1 MKRQLAERFNQE
13 VENHRKA
20 LLYYA
25 RKCDWETFEAKA
37 GRLFDYVES
46 IEFMELERRFF
57 TVFNLILGVLIL
69 AIIGLLTVDFE
80 VHRELF
86 KFKNSFVM
94 TTLAVSSF
102 ELYFFIDYRLY
113 VGVKTRY
120 YKKRRENFIRN
131 IEKDFRGFTVQKER
145 SAA

>member
-57 TVFNLILGVLIL
+57 TVFNFILVFLIL
-69 AIIGLLTVDFE
+69 AIVGFLTVDFE

-86 KFKNSFVM
+86 RFKSSFVI
-94 TTLAVSSF
+94 TTLAMSSF
-102 ELYFFIDYRLY
+102 ELYFYIDYRLY
-113 VGVKTRY
+113 VGVKTRL

-131 IEKDFRGFTVQKER
+131 IERDFRGFAVQQER

>member
-13 VENHRKA
+13 VENHRMA
-20 LLYYA
+20 LIYYA

-57 TVFNLILGVLIL
+57 TVFNLILGFLVL

-94 TTLAVSSF
+94 TALAVSSF
-102 ELYFFIDYRLY
+102 ELYFFIDYRMY
-113 VGVKTRY
+113 VGVKTRF

-131 IEKDFRGFTVQKER
+131 IERDFRGFSVQQER

>member
-1 MKRQLAERFNQE
+1 MERQLAERFNQE

-25 RKCDWETFEAKA
+25 GKCDWETFEAKA

-46 IEFMELERRFF
+46 IEFMELERKFF
-57 TVFNLILGVLIL
+57 TVFNLILGFLIL

-94 TTLAVSSF
+94 TALAVSSF

-113 VGVKTRY
+113 VGVKTRF

-131 IEKDFRGFTVQKER
+131 IERDFRGFAVQQER
-145 SAA
+145 SGV